1 MQQPHV
7 KPKRDGETVNNEITE
22 EELQDKI
29 RAWRREYGHGGY
41 GGWASNIL
49 QVLIDHKGFVPRPQ
63 GKRGPGIGTIAD
75 EFEQA
80 LRDMAATPAEVGK
93 ANECFKMA
101 MVFRCFYLSSHE
113 DADDDLLDRL
123 RRIGLPMSRSTF
135 YRNVRKARAFL
146 MGYFN
151 ALRIELATKT
161 RVA

>member
-1 MQQPHV
+1 M
-7 KPKRDGETVNNEITE
+7 NNEITE
-22 EELQDKI
+22 DELQDKI
-29 RAWRREYGHGGY
+29 RAWRREYGYGGY
-41 GGWASNIL
+41 DGLSSSNIL

-63 GKRGPGIGTIAD
+63 GKRWPGIGTVAD

-93 ANECFKMA
+93 PNECFKMA

-113 DADDDLLDRL
+113 DADDDLLDRV

-151 ALRIELATKT
+151 ALRIELALKVG